1 MTIVPT
7 IKLYETDAYV
17 RELETT
23 IVDQSDGAV
32 CLETTIFYAES
43 GGQPGDVGELV
54 LDGGEP
60 LLVTNTQYI
69 PGRLRIAHV
78 LATPLDRSLIGTK
91 VLARIDW
98 QRRYRLMCLHTSLHL
113 LCSLVDAPVTGCA
126 IYPEYGRLDFD
137 IETSLDR
144 QFLTDR
150 LNALVRRDLE
160 VGVQYQ
166 TADEQS
172 AEPSLVRTVQA
183 PPPRTDRLLRL
194 VSIGDVDRQPCGGTH
209 VRSTGEIAGLA
220 VTSVEKKGR
229 RNRRVKIALTTP
241 PERSTAIA
249 GSGRASINHS

>member
-7 IKLYETDAYV
+7 IKLFETDAYV

-23 IVDQSDGAV
+23 IVDQSEDGV

-43 GGQPGDVGELV
+43 GGQPGDIGELV
-54 LDGGEP
+54 LDDGGP

-69 PGRLRIAHV
+69 PGRLRVAHR
-78 LATPLDRSLIGTK
+78 LAAPPGRSLIGAK

-98 QRRYRLMCLHTSLHL
+98 ERRYRLMCLHTSLHL

-137 IETSLDR
+137 IEATLDR
-144 QFLTDR
+144 QRLTDS
-150 LNALVRRDLE
+150 LNALIRRDLAVE
-160 VGVQYQ
+160 IQYR
-166 TADEQS
+166 TAEEMS

-183 PPPRTDRLLRL
+183 PPPRTDRQLRL

-229 RNRRVKIALTTP
+229 RNRRVKIALAAAS
-241 PERSTAIA
+241 ERST
-249 GSGRASINHS
+249 